1 MRKFLFPI
9 SLSNNLF
16 STKRVLFGLN
26 AIPEAYDEVIFI
38 IADQI
43 QLYNRA
49 LKVKDS
55 AALEDMFRKFYRG
68 RTLSEQRRSW
78 LGKLKN
84 ELSVARNFP
93 LWTIYS
99 LDDIA
104 DQRFTRIYRDILIMY
119 HTMTEFQFDID
130 NQARSYLSK
139 RLGAANVT
147 DEVVKLSAS
156 YILEEIAVSVRLH
169 VCEDIADEYYLG
181 KHLNCVLR
189 LYSSHYGINVF
200 SIAGVEPK
208 SIEWRFFDSLTIS
221 EPPRWIK
228 RRL

>member
-16 STKRVLFGLN
+16 STERVVSGLN
-26 AIPEAYDEVIFI
+26 AIPEAYDEVVFI

-49 LKVKDS
+49 LYVKDS
-55 AALEDMFRKFYRG
+55 IGLEDMFRKFYG
-68 RTLSEQRRSW
+68 GSTLFEQRRNW
-78 LGKLKN
+78 LNKLKK
-84 ELSVARNFP
+84 ELDHSGNFP

-104 DQRFTRIYRDILIMY
+104 DRMLTRIYRNILIMY
-119 HTMTEFQFDID
+119 HAMAEFRLDV
-130 NQARSYLSK
+130 NSQARRYLSK

-147 DEVVKLSAS
+147 NDNIQLSAS
-156 YILEEIAVSVRLH
+156 YILEEMAASIRLH
-169 VCEDIADEYYLG
+169 VCEDIGDEYYLG

-189 LYSSHYGINVF
+189 LYSSVYGPRVF

-208 SIEWRFFDSLTIS
+208 SIEWRFFDSLTRS
-221 EPPRWIK
+221 DQARWVK